1 MEHGKLLTEMTTDEI
16 GHADLERICLEHMT
30 D

>member
-1 MEHGKLLTEMTTDEI
+1 MKHGKLLTEMTTDEI
-16 GHADLERICLEHMT
+16 GHADLERIYLENMR